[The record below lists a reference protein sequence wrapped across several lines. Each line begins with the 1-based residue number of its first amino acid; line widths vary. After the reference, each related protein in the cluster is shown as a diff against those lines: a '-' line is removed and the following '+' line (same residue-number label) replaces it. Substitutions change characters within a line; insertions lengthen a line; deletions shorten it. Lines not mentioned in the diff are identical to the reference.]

1 MRSSGGSGRGNGSK
15 AVGAVPESGEEAAS
29 LKNDGAGS
37 AAWRQPV
44 ATSVREYRAK
54 ERGS

>member
-15 AVGAVPESGEEAAS
+15 AAGAVPELGGEAAS
-29 LKNDGAGS
+29 LKDDGVGS
-37 AAWRQPV
+37 LAWRQPV
-44 ATSVREYRAK
+44 ATSVQEYRAK